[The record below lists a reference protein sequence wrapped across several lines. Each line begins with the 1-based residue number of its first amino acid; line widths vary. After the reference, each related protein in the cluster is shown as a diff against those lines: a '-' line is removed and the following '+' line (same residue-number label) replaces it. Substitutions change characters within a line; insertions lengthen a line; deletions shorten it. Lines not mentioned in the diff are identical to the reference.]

1 MIMFQKIN
9 QFYSIICSLGV
20 DPRDT
25 PEQKTKKI
33 TITTVPLI
41 MATVGLIWA
50 AILFAYNQYLSA
62 TLPFVY
68 TVISVLNLYI
78 FSLTKKIETIQKIQ
92 MLFVLIIPFLLM
104 WSLGGFV
111 NGAYMMVW
119 AFFSPIIAL
128 MHHDKSKSFYWLG
141 TFLALILLSY
151 LIDPYLIALKKEL
164 LPDNIIALFAILNL
178 SLSMSGFYFLLRYFI
193 NERERDTQ
201 ATIGDNLS
209 YLQSYKNTIDT
220 SLIVTRTDTKGVIT
234 FANQNFYNI
243 SGFTKDEV
251 IGKTHNILRHPDN
264 SNSFFAKMWQ
274 TILAKKTWHGQF
286 KNLSKGGQTYWVDST
301 IAPILN
307 NNGDIVEFIAIRH
320 DITQLIDQQ
329 EKLKYMLYFD
339 ALTNLYNR
347 NALLR
352 DLQKNKNYSLVLFN
366 IDHFSHI
373 NDLYGETFGDKVL
386 QEFATLFQKA
396 IHGHKHATLYR
407 LGGDEFALLVENEHT
422 LEVLSMTLEILNH
435 IHTTNIVVEKHNI
448 VLVLSAGISYEEN
461 ILLLSTANM
470 ALKMARRINKH
481 HFIYTK
487 VDSLNDEYENNM
499 HWIKEIQDAID
510 EDRIEPFFQPIVDNK
525 TNATKKY
532 EALIRLIDRNGNI
545 ISPAHFLEI
554 AKKAKLYKK
563 LTKIMIHKT
572 LTLFENTQNEVSLN
586 LTIDDILDIEIR
598 TFILD
603 KLQKSPITK
612 QIIFEIV
619 ESESIDNF
627 DEIESFIHEVKAFG
641 CRIAIDDFG
650 TGYSNFEHLMR
661 LQADFIKIDGSI
673 IKEVIHDK
681 RSELITSII
690 VAFAK
695 EMKIETIGEFV
706 ENKEI
711 HEKLIELGVNRSQG
725 YYFSKPQPHLP
736 II

>member
-1 MIMFQKIN
+1 
-9 QFYSIICSLGV
+9 
-20 DPRDT
+20 
-25 PEQKTKKI
+25 
-33 TITTVPLI
+33 
-41 MATVGLIWA
+41 MASVGLVWS
-50 AILFAYNQYLSA
+50 AILLSYGQYVA
-62 TLPFVY
+62 AALPFTY
-68 TVISVLNLYI
+68 TLVSSINLYI
-78 FSLTKKIETIQKIQ
+78 FSLTKKIESIQKTQ
-92 MLFVLIIPFLLM
+92 MFFVLFIPFFLM

-111 NGAYMMVW
+111 HGAYMMVW

-128 MHHDKSKSFYWLG
+128 MHDNKSKSFYWLG
-141 TFLALILLSY
+141 TFLLLVLFSF
-151 LIDPYLIALKKEL
+151 LIDPYLVALKKDP
-164 LPDNIIALFAILNL
+164 LPDGIISLFTILNL

-201 ATIGDNLS
+201 TTISDNLS

-220 SLIVTRTDTKGVIT
+220 SLIVTRTDPKGIIT
-234 FANQNFYNI
+234 FANQNFYDV
-243 SGFTKDEV
+243 SGFSAKEV
-251 IGKTHNILRHPDN
+251 IGKTHSILRHPDN
-264 SNSFFAKMWQ
+264 SKQFFADMWQ

-286 KNLSKGGQTYWVDST
+286 KNLTKNGETYWIDST

-307 NNGDIVEFIAIRH
+307 NNGEIVEFIAIRH
-320 DITQLIDQQ
+320 NITQLIKQQ
-329 EKLKYMLYFD
+329 EELTYMLYFD

-352 DLQKNKNYSLVLFN
+352 DLKQNKNYSLVLFN

-373 NDLYGETFGDKVL
+373 NDLYGEAFGDKVL
-386 QEFATLFQKA
+386 QEFALLFQKA
-396 IHGHKHATLYR
+396 LQGHEHVTLYR

-435 IHTTNIVVEKHNI
+435 IHTTHIVVEKHNI

-461 ILLLSTANM
+461 LLLLSTASM

-481 HFIYTK
+481 HFVYTE

-499 HWIKEIQDAID
+499 RWIKEVQDAID
-510 EDRIEPFFQPIVDNK
+510 EDRIQPFFQPIVDNK
-525 TNATKKY
+525 TNTTQKY

-545 ISPAHFLEI
+545 ITPNHFLEI

-572 LTLFENTQNEVSLN
+572 LTLFQETSHEVSLN
-586 LTIDDILDIEIR
+586 LTIDDILDLEIR
-598 TFILD
+598 AFITE
-603 KLQKSPITK
+603 KLQHSPITK

-627 DEIESFIHEVKAFG
+627 DEIESFILEVKSFG

-661 LQADFIKIDGSI
+661 LQADYIKIDGSI
-673 IKEVIHDK
+673 IKEIIHDK

-695 EMKIETIGEFV
+695 EMQIETIGEFV
-706 ENKEI
+706 ESKEV
-711 HEKLIELGVNRSQG
+711 HDKLIELGVNRSQG
-725 YYFSKPQPHLP
+725 YYFSKPQPTLDKT
-736 II
+736 